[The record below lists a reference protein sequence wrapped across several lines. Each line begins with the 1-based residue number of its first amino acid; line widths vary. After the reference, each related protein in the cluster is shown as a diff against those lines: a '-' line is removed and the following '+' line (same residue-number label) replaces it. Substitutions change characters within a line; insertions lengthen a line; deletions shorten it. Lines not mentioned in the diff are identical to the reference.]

1 LNSRVVGVGRNVA
14 EALRKK
20 KDDGSPYTRPPDVEA
35 SIDALLVLGRAA
47 FLNRCRISDSRHP
60 DYVKS
65 ECILHFVRL
74 SRADNSDRHFEELF
88 RILRARIRRA
98 LPAVERFVEEGMSAS
113 LSASAVQIRDEVLFR
128 FQELL
133 CLDRAGYDERLDY
146 FEIKFDGAI
155 ANLRRTAR
163 KKAWRDEDR
172 SNPLT
177 YDDETNEPSREVED
191 ALARLHPLSTS
202 KMDDPAY
209 RLWLDAA
216 IDSLPA
222 DQGRVIEML
231 RQGFPIE
238 SDDPEV
244 MTIVKVLGCVEK
256 TVRNRRDKAFKAL
269 RATLGEEAGS

>member
-1 LNSRVVGVGRNVA
+1 MP
-14 EALRKK
+14 EPLRKTK
-20 KDDGSPYTRPPDVEA
+20 GDGSPYTRPPEVEA
-35 SIDALLVLGRAA
+35 SIDALLALGRID
-47 FLNRCRISDSRHP
+47 LLQRCKISDSSHP

-74 SRADNSDRHFEELF
+74 SKADNNDRHFEELF
-88 RILRARIRRA
+88 KILRARVRRA
-98 LPAVERFVEEGMSAS
+98 LPAVERFVEEGKNAAVQ
-113 LSASAVQIRDEVLFR
+113 ASAVQIRDEVLFR

-133 CLDRAGYDERLDY
+133 CLDRADYDERLDY

-172 SNPLT
+172 SSPLT

-209 RLWLDAA
+209 RLRFDAA

-222 DQGRVIEML
+222 DQRRVIEML

-244 MTIVKVLGCVEK
+244 TTIVKVLGCVEK
-256 TVRNRRDKAFKAL
+256 TVRNRRDRAFTAL
-269 RATLGEEAGS
+269 RAALEEEAGS